1 LSGHVT
7 LTCLAP
13 PSGTAVVRVN
23 EVATGTS
30 TAAADE
36 FVELA
41 NTGTASADIS
51 GWKLV
56 YRSATGTT
64 DVSLAIVPPSTTLA
78 VGGFYLLGGASYG
91 GGAQPPD
98 QSFSPGLASPGGAVG
113 LRDGTGTLIDSV
125 GWGTATNA
133 LVESA
138 AAPAPPRNS
147 GAGLEHPAAAKR
159 PRHEQQRDGL
169 HGHCEPVAAGLEPLS
184 CVKIRPWASRSSVP
198 MSSPGRSGH
207 TVKASRRDWPQI

>member
-1 LSGHVT
+1 VT

-13 PSGTAVVRVN
+13 PSGTAIVRVN

-30 TAAADE
+30 LSAADE

-64 DVSLAIVPPSTTLA
+64 DVALATVPVSTTLA

-91 GGAQPPD
+91 GAQLPD
-98 QSFSPGLASPGGAVG
+98 ESFSPGLASPGGAVG
-113 LRDGTGTLIDSV
+113 LRDGTGALIDSV

-138 AAPAPPRNS
+138 TAPAPP
-147 GAGLEHPAAAKR
+147 ATAAPGSSIVRLPNGHDTNNNATDFTVTASPS
-159 PRHEQQRDGL
+159 PRVSNH
-169 HGHCEPVAAGLEPLS
+169 
-184 CVKIRPWASRSSVP
+184 
-198 MSSPGRSGH
+198 
-207 TVKASRRDWPQI
+207 